1 MMLRKLEEADYPF
14 CKGLLPRLSK
24 SHFLVYLSSG
34 LSYVIEEEGHPIGFI
49 FAIHLWE
56 KIPFIAH
63 FIIEEANRG
72 KGKGR
77 AALEEFELLLSQSA
91 EKMVLL
97 STQSDERAQFLYRR
111 LGYKDCGALFLH
123 STPYEQPAEVFLFKL
138 L

>member
-1 MMLRKLEEADYPF
+1 MLRKLEEADYPF

-24 SHFLVYLSSG
+24 SHFLVYLASG
-34 LSYVIEEEGHPIGFI
+34 LSYAIEEEGHPVGFI

-56 KIPFIAH
+56 KIPFVAH
-63 FIIEEANRG
+63 FIIEETSRG
-72 KGKGR
+72 KGKGN
-77 AALEEFELLLSQSA
+77 AALEGYEHLLRQSG
-91 EKMVLL
+91 EKTVLL

>member
-1 MMLRKLEEADYPF
+1 MLRKFEESGYPF
-14 CKGLLPRLSK
+14 CKGLLLRLSK
-24 SHFLVYLSSG
+24 SHFLVYSSG
-34 LSYVIEEEGHPIGFI
+34 LSYVIEDEGHPIGFI

-63 FIIEEANRG
+63 FIIDEDSRG

-77 AALEEFELLLSQSA
+77 AALEEFEPLLRQSG

-111 LGYKDCGALFLH
+111 LGYRDCGALFLH

>member
-1 MMLRKLEEADYPF
+1 MMLRKLGEADFPF

-24 SHFLVYLSSG
+24 SHFLVYLSSC
-34 LSYVIEEEGHPIGFI
+34 LSYVIDEGYPIGFI

-63 FIIEEANRG
+63 FVIEEANRG

-77 AALEEFELLLSQSA
+77 AALKEFELLLRQSG